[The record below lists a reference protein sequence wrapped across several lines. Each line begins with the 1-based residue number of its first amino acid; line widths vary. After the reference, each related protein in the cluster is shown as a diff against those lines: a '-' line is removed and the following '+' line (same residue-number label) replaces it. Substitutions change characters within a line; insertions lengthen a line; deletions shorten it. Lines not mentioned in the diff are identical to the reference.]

1 VVLKKWTYHLTIAIY
16 GAGAPTDGVASL
28 RRPVLLAAI
37 GGAAALVLV
46 GASALILHLESV
58 YGPFEPQA
66 PGQHATIIN
75 DTAEAVTVNA
85 SVDGNF
91 KLSPRGRIVI
101 VNPNYGN
108 RTQIISVIGSAGKV
122 CLTVNYDP
130 QAQISAYI
138 SQAAAC

>member
-1 VVLKKWTYHLTIAIY
+1 M
-16 GAGAPTDGVASL
+16 ASL
-28 RRPVLLAAI
+28 RRAVVLATI
-37 GGAAALVLV
+37 SGAAAIILV

-75 DTAEAVTVNA
+75 DTPEAVTVNA
-85 SVDGNF
+85 YGEGTV
-91 KLSPRGRIVI
+91 KLGPQERTVI

-108 RTQIISVIGSAGKV
+108 RTQIVTVQGGQGKE

-130 QAQISAYI
+130 QLQTSAYI
-138 SQAAAC
+138 SHASPC

>member
-1 VVLKKWTYHLTIAIY
+1 MGWEPKMSRM
-16 GAGAPTDGVASL
+16 ASL
-28 RRPVLLAAI
+28 RRPVVLATIA
-37 GGAAALVLV
+37 GAAAIMLV

-75 DTAEAVTVNA
+75 DTPETVTVNA
-85 SVDGNF
+85 YGEGTV
-91 KLSPRGRIVI
+91 KLGPQERTVI

-108 RTQIISVIGSAGKV
+108 RTQIVTVQGGQGKE

-130 QAQISAYI
+130 QLQTSAYI
-138 SQAAAC
+138 SHASVC